1 MIGTLFM
8 VLAAWLLSGA
18 WHMPP
23 GATRRYGTW
32 HLLFGQLTWGWY
44 WLHEGVR
51 LPNASDVSPVSPCLF
66 WMPFALCV
74 WFACF
79 SLFVF

>member
-1 MIGTLFM
+1 M

-51 LPNASDVSPVSPCLF
+51 LPNASDVSLAVCCHT
-66 WMPFALCV
+66 CV
-74 WFACF
+74 NVQTAVRRCHFGSQSQTSTYW
-79 SLFVF
+79 